1 MLLGAAAAQQGT
13 NVLLDKGDEYIS
25 SGKTS
30 LARAEYEKA
39 IRAGANLQNDFG
51 RSRNLGLAY
60 LNGSPHDF
68 AKAAQWLGY
77 AAKLRPSDEEVQ
89 LGLAQALS
97 WSGNQNASL
106 EPWRALCSKNPQNTD
121 YAIGL
126 ANALWA
132 TGNKSECFENL
143 QRMVEAAPSNIR
155 LRLEY
160 ARFLGYAREFPAAS
174 VQYESVLQI
183 DPSNLDAQVGIA
195 KLLSWQQSYAASI
208 EKYDQLLKINSRFY
222 PALVGKAY
230 SLWWMGKDDEARRY
244 FQLAAN
250 QNPRDA
256 EVTGPLKK
264 LNAAAEKL
272 AKAKEPPQPKTE
284 TASAANETTAAAK
297 PVEAPAAETTEEAPA
312 SQPTETTPA
321 DPVVDLM
328 SSAEAAAAQSNYA
341 EAIADYRKVLQ
352 ISPNDQD
359 ASIRLARV
367 LSWAKQYDESLDQYG
382 RVLGDQ
388 KAQNYQTRLERARVL
403 SWAQKY
409 DDAIREYEALNTEL
423 NSAPSTA
430 ISRRDVRLELA
441 RVESWAKQYDRSLS
455 ELDLVIPKNPTAED
469 KDALLLKAR
478 VLAYKQ
484 RYSQSVATYNKVIA
498 LSPNDQE
505 AQFGKAQTLY
515 WSGDLSRSRPVLRN
529 IVSQQPNNE
538 DARLAL
544 ASVEQGSGN
553 PHRAITLLDT
563 LPDKGEAHTLRT
575 AIQESMRPIWREQ
588 FGWENDIETPPDISF
603 PATTT
608 RVLRLSSSYEFS
620 VKPNMRME
628 IANTIMRDTTSNSVL
643 GRYGS
648 SSLAQETLFRLTVQ
662 PQPWLRL
669 TAGAGV
675 GTTGAGFACGSPLQ
689 ATCTPNGTTSR
700 TQRPVF
706 DVRPVIQWNKLRVE
720 LLSSRHIADYTPL
733 AVHDNVVQL
742 RQQAGV
748 SYEWQYLRV
757 GGEYRYINYTVE
769 PQDQTPGLP
778 SKLGTNS
785 HGGTV
790 YVTPRIYR
798 NERVTIEA
806 GGRYDVFGFDGGA
819 EQIAQEIPGGY
830 GTAGFFTP
838 RVYERYAATG
848 HIGWELPRKIH
859 LQTDGTFGPQ
869 RIFGFASLQAAPA
882 KWGTTGTVSAQI
894 SRNFGRLQPY
904 LAYDFFS
911 TATAAGP
918 TLNDGT
924 YGSHAISG
932 GFAFRF

>member
-1 MLLGAAAAQQGT
+1 
-13 NVLLDKGDEYIS
+13 
-25 SGKTS
+25 
-30 LARAEYEKA
+30 
-39 IRAGANLQNDFG
+39 
-51 RSRNLGLAY
+51 
-60 LNGSPHDF
+60 
-68 AKAAQWLGY
+68 
-77 AAKLRPSDEEVQ
+77 
-89 LGLAQALS
+89 
-97 WSGNQNASL
+97 
-106 EPWRALCSKNPQNTD
+106 
-121 YAIGL
+121 
-126 ANALWA
+126 
-132 TGNKSECFENL
+132 
-143 QRMVEAAPSNIR
+143 
-155 LRLEY
+155 
-160 ARFLGYAREFPAAS
+160 
-174 VQYESVLQI
+174 VLQI
-183 DPSNLDAQVGIA
+183 DPSNLEAQVGVA
-195 KLLSWQQSYAASI
+195 KLLAWQQSYAASI
-208 EKYDQLLKINSRFY
+208 EKYDQVLKTNSRFY

-230 SLWWMGKDDEARRY
+230 SLLWIGKEDEARKY

-250 QNPRDA
+250 QNPRDP
-256 EVTGPLKK
+256 EVTVPLKK

-272 AKAKEPPQPKTE
+272 AKAKEPAKQDAEVASAASEPAAVSPSTETTSPATTNATEE
-284 TASAANETTAAAK
+284 TASAE
-297 PVEAPAAETTEEAPA
+297 
-312 SQPTETTPA
+312 PTETTPPA
-321 DPVVDLM
+321 DPVADLM

-352 ISPNDQD
+352 LSPENQD

-367 LSWAKQYDESLDQYG
+367 LSWARQYDESLDQYG

-441 RVESWAKQYDRSLS
+441 RVESWAKQYDRSLA
-455 ELDLVIPKNPTAED
+455 ELDLVIPKSPTAED

-498 LSPNDQE
+498 LNPNDQE

-515 WSGDLSRSRPVLRN
+515 WSGDLSRSRPMLRT
-529 IVSQQPNNE
+529 IVSQQPANE

-553 PHRAITLLDT
+553 PHKAITLLDT

-588 FGWENDIETPPDISF
+588 FGWENDIETPPDSAF

-620 VKPNMRME
+620 VKPNLRME
-628 IANTIMRDTTSNSVL
+628 IANTIMRDTTSNPVL
-643 GRYGS
+643 GSYGS
-648 SSLAQETLFRLTVQ
+648 SSFAQETLFRITVQ

-675 GTTGAGFACGSPLQ
+675 GTTGAGFACGNPLQ
-689 ATCTPNGTTSR
+689 ANCTPNGTTSR
-700 TQRPVF
+700 IQRPVF
-706 DVRPVIQWNKLRVE
+706 DIRPVIQWNKLRLE

-778 SKLGTNS
+778 SNLGANS

-798 NERVTIEA
+798 NDRLTIEA
-806 GGRYDVFGFDGGA
+806 GGRYDAFGFDGGA
-819 EQIAQEIPGGY
+819 EQIAQAIPAGY

-848 HIGWELPRKIH
+848 HIAWELPRKIH

-869 RIFGFASLQAAPA
+869 RIFGFASLQAPPA

-894 SRNFGRLQPY
+894 SRNFGRLRPY

-924 YGSHAISG
+924 YGSHAITA